1 MSNKTRIQEQITAE
15 LEQSAKTDAT
25 VVKTAIAINIVFL
38 GVNSMV
44 AAWASAGSRETDVE
58 TGGATAIL
66 FVLIAIVAVINIV
79 VARALFRGRD
89 RRVSLTEKL
98 GKLLKEEEEGME
110 EIYDSS
116 LIEGY
121 KSRYNMF
128 TTVVLALG
136 FAAIVVPIIALFSC

>member
-1 MSNKTRIQEQITAE
+1 MSSKGRVQEQITAE

-38 GVNSMV
+38 GVNSSV
-44 AAWASAGSRETDVE
+44 AAGASSGES
-58 TGGATAIL
+58 GGMTAIL
-66 FVLIAIVAVINIV
+66 FVLIAVVAVINIV
-79 VARALFRGRD
+79 VTRALFRGRD

-98 GKLLKEEEEGME
+98 GKLMKEEEGME

-121 KSRYNMF
+121 KTRYDMF

-136 FAAIVVPIIALFSC
+136 VAAIIVPIIALLSCSSY

>member
-1 MSNKTRIQEQITAE
+1 MSSKGRVQEQITAE

-25 VVKTAIAINIVFL
+25 VVKTAIAINILFL
-38 GVNSMV
+38 AVNSSV
-44 AAWASAGSRETDVE
+44 AAGASSGES
-58 TGGATAIL
+58 GGMTAIL
-66 FVLIAIVAVINIV
+66 FVLIAVVAVINIV
-79 VARALFRGRD
+79 VTRALFRGRD

-110 EIYDSS
+110 DIYDSS

-121 KSRYNMF
+121 KTRYDMF

-136 FAAIVVPIIALFSC
+136 AAAVIVPIIALLSCSSY

>member
-1 MSNKTRIQEQITAE
+1 MSSKGRVQEQITIE

-38 GVNSMV
+38 GVNSSV
-44 AAWASAGSRETDVE
+44 AAGASSGES
-58 TGGATAIL
+58 GGMTAIL
-66 FVLIAIVAVINIV
+66 FVLIAVVAVINIV
-79 VARALFRGRD
+79 VTRALFRGRD

-121 KSRYNMF
+121 KTRYDMF
-128 TTVVLALG
+128 TTVVLVLG
-136 FAAIVVPIIALFSC
+136 VAAVIVPIIALFSC

>member
-1 MSNKTRIQEQITAE
+1 MSSKGRVQEQITAE

-38 GVNSMV
+38 GVNSSV
-44 AAWASAGSRETDVE
+44 AAGASSGES
-58 TGGATAIL
+58 GGMTAIL
-66 FVLIAIVAVINIV
+66 FVLIAVVAVINIV
-79 VARALFRGRD
+79 VTRALFRGRD

-110 EIYDSS
+110 DIYDSS

-121 KSRYNMF
+121 KTRYDMF

-136 FAAIVVPIIALFSC
+136 AAAVIVPIIALLSCSSY

>member
-1 MSNKTRIQEQITAE
+1 MMSSKGRVQEQITAE

-38 GVNSMV
+38 AVNSSV
-44 AAWASAGSRETDVE
+44 AAGASSGES
-58 TGGATAIL
+58 GGITAIL
-66 FVLIAIVAVINIV
+66 FVLIAIVAVINVV

-121 KSRYNMF
+121 KTRYDMF

-136 FAAIVVPIIALFSC
+136 VAAVVVPIIALFSC

>member
-1 MSNKTRIQEQITAE
+1 MVSKGRVQEQITIE

-38 GVNSMV
+38 GINSMV
-44 AAWASAGSRETDVE
+44 AAWTSVGSREEDIE
-58 TGGATAIL
+58 TGGMTAIL
-66 FVLIAIVAVINIV
+66 FVLIAIVAVINVV

-89 RRVSLTEKL
+89 RRVNLTEKL

-136 FAAIVVPIIALFSC
+136 VAAVIVPIIALFSC

>member
-1 MSNKTRIQEQITAE
+1 MSSKGRVQEQITAE

-38 GVNSMV
+38 GVNSSV
-44 AAWASAGSRETDVE
+44 AAGASSGES
-58 TGGATAIL
+58 GGMTAIL
-66 FVLIAIVAVINIV
+66 FVLIAVVAVINIV
-79 VARALFRGRD
+79 VTRALFRGRD

-121 KSRYNMF
+121 KTRYDMF

-136 FAAIVVPIIALFSC
+136 VAAVIVPIIALFSC

>member
-1 MSNKTRIQEQITAE
+1 MSSKGRVQEQITAE

-38 GVNSMV
+38 GVNSSV
-44 AAWASAGSRETDVE
+44 AAGASSGES
-58 TGGATAIL
+58 GGMTAIL
-66 FVLIAIVAVINIV
+66 FVLIAVVAVINIV
-79 VARALFRGRD
+79 VTRALFRGRD

-110 EIYDSS
+110 DIYDSS

-121 KSRYNMF
+121 KTRYDMF

-136 FAAIVVPIIALFSC
+136 AAAVIIPIIALFSC

>member
-1 MSNKTRIQEQITAE
+1 MSSKSRVQEQITAE

-25 VVKTAIAINIVFL
+25 VVKTAIGINIVFL
-38 GVNSMV
+38 GVNSIV
-44 AAWASAGSRETDVE
+44 AAVASRAHF
-58 TGGATAIL
+58 GGITAIL
-66 FVLIAIVAVINIV
+66 FVLIAIIVVINIV

-98 GKLLKEEEEGME
+98 GRLLKEEEEDME

-121 KSRYNMF
+121 KTRYDMF
-128 TTVVLALG
+128 TTVVLSLG
-136 FAAIVVPIIALFSC
+136 VAAVVVPIIALFSCSSY

>member
-1 MSNKTRIQEQITAE
+1 MNSKGRVQEQITAE

-38 GVNSMV
+38 AVNSSV
-44 AAWASAGSRETDVE
+44 AAGASSGES
-58 TGGATAIL
+58 GGMTAIL
-66 FVLIAIVAVINIV
+66 FVLIAVIAVINIV
-79 VARALFRGRD
+79 VTRALFRGRD

-98 GKLLKEEEEGME
+98 GKLLKEEEEGMD

-116 LIEGY
+116 LVEGY
-121 KSRYNMF
+121 KTRYDMF

-136 FAAIVVPIIALFSC
+136 AAAVIVPIIALLSCSSH

>member
-1 MSNKTRIQEQITAE
+1 MSNKTRIQEQITIE
-15 LEQSAKTDAT
+15 LEQSARTDAT
-25 VVKTAIAINIVFL
+25 VVKTAIAINLVFL
-38 GVNSMV
+38 AVNSMV
-44 AAWASAGSRETDVE
+44 AAWAANG

-116 LIEGY
+116 LVEGY
-121 KSRYNMF
+121 KTRYDMF
-128 TTVVLALG
+128 TTVVLSLG
-136 FAAIVVPIIALFSC
+136 FAAIVVPIIALLSCEY

>member
-1 MSNKTRIQEQITAE
+1 MVSKGRVQEQITAE
-15 LEQSAKTDAT
+15 LEQSARTDAT
-25 VVKTAIAINIVFL
+25 VIKTAIAINIVFL
-38 GVNSMV
+38 GINSMV
-44 AAWASAGSRETDVE
+44 AAWASVGSREEDIE
-58 TGGATAIL
+58 TGGMTAIL
-66 FVLIAIVAVINIV
+66 FVLIAIVAVINV
-79 VARALFRGRD
+79 VVVRALFRGRD

-121 KSRYNMF
+121 KTRYDMF

-136 FAAIVVPIIALFSC
+136 FAAVIVPIIALFSC